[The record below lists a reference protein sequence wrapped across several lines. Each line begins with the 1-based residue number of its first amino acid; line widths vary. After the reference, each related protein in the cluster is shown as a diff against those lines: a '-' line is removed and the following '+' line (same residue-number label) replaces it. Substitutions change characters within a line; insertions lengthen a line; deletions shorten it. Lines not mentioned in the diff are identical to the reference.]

1 MNALMSRPLSLSFS
15 ARLVLAEVWP
25 LFIETVQCQL
35 ARCHKNYL
43 RSNLYW
49 YTGTVCLLAG

>member
-1 MNALMSRPLSLSFS
+1 MNALMSRPVSFSIS
-15 ARLVLAEVWP
+15 ARLVYMYVLAELWP

-49 YTGTVCLLAG
+49 YKLVL